1 MVTRKKGNST
11 IMTGIKKF
19 FIGLLSCALCAND
32 AIAKDCN
39 NDIYRL
45 QNPKECTETSESFK
59 LSFSDTIGIT
69 SGALALVSGAIALLT
84 NDSHNETISTTTATR
99 TPTLPKYDM
108 VGSDIDEVHLASIL
122 SDTEYLS
129 NSNQYNDI
137 RVAYSLARG
146 FSGNG
151 SEIAVFDSGKNT
163 IHGGNVAHF
172 ASGYIAPNAS
182 VSSYMVADR
191 YGDFKSFYEIGNE
204 INSATSKNT
213 NIYNFSWSAN
223 ISATDIR
230 TRHQLISSTD
240 TNFINSLIDAA
251 HQNDAIFVWAAGN
264 DGMTQSSALS
274 AIPLH
279 INELQGHFVNVVAW
293 DSETG
298 ALANFSN
305 ACGITKDYCIT
316 APGTNLE
323 SPLSTNPLHGTS
335 FAAPIVS
342 AGIAV
347 IRQAFPYMKS
357 SEITNLLFTTA
368 RDLGD
373 TGVDEIYGHGML
385 DLERAT
391 RPVGTPLIP
400 ISEQFSLTMRAAHIS
415 APIGHKL
422 QSKNLK
428 FAFIDDFG
436 RAFTTNMNDNISIKN
451 RSIGQEHL
459 RDPNTLDNM
468 PNGIEFGIK
477 QTDLLNGDGFLQTAQ
492 NNIISFIR
500 HSGQI
505 SLGNTEFFHQ
515 TSFGI
520 STPNNTPESMISGFS
535 NIYTASIL
543 VGAKHGDFALSIG
556 TPDTIISGNMYLR
569 TLSGRANNGDYIF
582 TNNKIDLTS
591 VPSIEYRATYKSLS
605 AGFVDNP
612 SGRNEIYILAKT
624 KLSF

>member
-1 MVTRKKGNST
+1 MKKL
-11 IMTGIKKF
+11 KKF
-19 FIGLLSCALCAND
+19 FTWFLFCVLCTNNAV
-32 AIAKDCN
+32 AKDCN
-39 NDIYRL
+39 NDTYRL
-45 QNPKECTETSESFK
+45 QNPEECADKSESFS
-59 LSFSDTIGIT
+59 LSFTSTLGAT
-69 SGALALVSGAIALLT
+69 SGALALVGGAIALFANGPH
-84 NDSHNETISTTTATR
+84 NDTYTTPTQTR

-108 VGSDIDEVHLASIL
+108 VGGDIDEVYLASIL
-122 SDTEYLS
+122 SDTEYLD

-146 FSGNG
+146 FTGSG

-182 VSSYMVADR
+182 VSSYLVADR

-204 INSATSKNT
+204 INNATHANT

-223 ISATDIR
+223 IFATDIHSR
-230 TRHQLISSTD
+230 KQLINSTD
-240 TNFINSLIDAA
+240 ENFINSLINAA
-251 HQNDAIFVWAAGN
+251 NQNDAIFVWAAGN
-264 DGMTQSSALS
+264 NGMTQSSALS

-279 INELQGHFVNVVAW
+279 IKELQGHFVNVVAW
-293 DSETG
+293 DSDTG

-323 SPLSTNPLHGTS
+323 SPLSPDSLNGTS

-347 IRQAFPYMKS
+347 IREAFPYMKS
-357 SEITNLLFTTA
+357 AEITNLLFTTA
-368 RDLGD
+368 RDLGEV
-373 TGVDEIYGHGML
+373 GIDEIYGHGML

-400 ISEQFSLTMRAAHIS
+400 ISDQFSMTMRAAQVS
-415 APIGHKL
+415 APIGRKI
-422 QSKNLK
+422 QSKNLT

-436 RAFTTNMNDNISIKN
+436 RAFTTKMNDNITIKN
-451 RSIGQEHL
+451 RSIGLEHL
-459 RDPNTLDNM
+459 REPDAIHTKSK
-468 PNGIEFGIK
+468 GIEFGFK

-500 HSGQI
+500 HKGEF
-505 SLGNTEFFHQ
+505 SLGATEIFHQ

-520 STPNNTPESMISGFS
+520 TTTNQNQESMISGFS
-535 NIYTASIL
+535 NVYTASVTI
-543 VGAKHGDFALSIG
+543 GAKYGNFAVSIG

-569 TLSGRANNGDYIF
+569 TLSGRANNGEYIF
-582 TNNKIDLTS
+582 TDNKIDLS
-591 VPSIEYRATYKSLS
+591 SIPSIEYRATYKSLS

-612 SGRNEIYILAKT
+612 SGRDEIYLLART
-624 KLSF
+624 KLTF